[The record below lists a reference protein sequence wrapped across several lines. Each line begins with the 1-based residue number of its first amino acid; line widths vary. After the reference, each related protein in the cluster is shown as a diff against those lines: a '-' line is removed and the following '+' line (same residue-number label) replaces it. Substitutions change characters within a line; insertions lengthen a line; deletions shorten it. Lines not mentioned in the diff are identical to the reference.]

1 MKKLIYVLFV
11 LILLISCSTNNK
23 QVEQKVEKPVDED
36 TASIFIVDTIHTRA
50 YRDSVDRA
58 IKAYSYRTYGDSNML
73 ENGLPDSMK
82 LHNY

>member
-1 MKKLIYVLFV
+1 MMG
-11 LILLISCSTNNK
+11 CSMSNK
-23 QVEQKVEKPVDED
+23 QVKQNIEKTVDED
-36 TASIFIVDTIHTRA
+36 TTSIFIVDTIHTHA

-58 IKAYSYRTYGDSNML
+58 IKAYSYRIYGDSNML